1 MDMQISRAGK
11 LDEQRFLRERDLKNK
26 RFALFLW
33 RVANGGV
40 FVFFVFANYLMR
52 QQTTWPPPGVERLSA
67 TIPTIITLGLLV
79 SAWTASSVQ
88 RAIRR
93 DDRAGMQ
100 RSIILTLVLGLAFLI
115 GIAFVWRQVPF
126 SGSYSSIFFTM
137 TAFHAL
143 HVLVGMLLFGFVYRK
158 AQRGGY
164 TSQEHWGVEAT
175 VVFWHFVD
183 LMWLMYFVVLY
194 ML

>member
-67 TIPTIITLGLLV
+67 TIPAVITLGLLV
-79 SAWTASSVQ
+79 SAWTANSVQ
-88 RAIRR
+88 RAILR

-100 RSIILTLVLGLAFLI
+100 RSIILTLGLGLAFLI
-115 GIAFVWRQVPF
+115 GIAFVCRQVPF
-126 SGSYSSIFFTM
+126 SGRHSSLFFTT
-137 TAFHAL
+137 TAFDTCHRL
-143 HVLVGMLLFGFVYRK
+143 P
-158 AQRGGY
+158 
-164 TSQEHWGVEAT
+164 
-175 VVFWHFVD
+175 
-183 LMWLMYFVVLY
+183 
-194 ML
+194 

>member
-11 LDEQRFLRERDLKNK
+11 LDEQSFLRERDLKNK
-26 RFALFLW
+26 RFAVFVW

-52 QQTTWPPPGVERLSA
+52 QQTTWPPPGVERLNA
-67 TIPTIITLGLLV
+67 TIPTIISLALLV
-79 SAWTASSVQ
+79 SAWTAISVQ

-100 RSIILTLVLGLAFLI
+100 HNIILTLLLGLAFLI

-143 HVLVGMLLFGFVYRK
+143 HVLIGMLLFGYVYRK
-158 AQRGGY
+158 TQRGGY
-164 TSQEHWGVEAT
+164 TSQDHWGVEAT
-175 VVFWHFVD
+175 VIFWHFID
-183 LMWLMYFVVLY
+183 LMWLLYFVVIY

>member
-26 RFALFLW
+26 RFALQLW

-40 FVFFVFANYLMR
+40 FVFFIFANYLMR

-67 TIPTIITLGLLV
+67 TIPTIISLALLV
-79 SAWTASSVQ
+79 SAWTATSVQ
-88 RAIRR
+88 RAIRH

-100 RSIILTLVLGLAFLI
+100 RNIIFTLVLGLAFLV

-126 SGSYSSIFFTM
+126 SGSFTSIFFTL
-137 TAFHAL
+137 TAFHSL
-143 HVLVGMLLFGFVYRK
+143 HVVCR
-158 AQRGGY
+158 
-164 TSQEHWGVEAT
+164 
-175 VVFWHFVD
+175 VF
-183 LMWLMYFVVLY
+183 L
-194 ML
+194 